1 VFEFS
6 LNFSLKQTPERA
18 LMQAQPGAKSQL
30 VPTGPVPTAVQSTPS
45 IVSSSA
51 PQAPAKK

>member
-18 LMQAQPGAKSQL
+18 LMQAQPGAKSNL
-30 VPTGPVPTAVQSTPS
+30 VPTTPVATSVQSAPNLK
-45 IVSSSA
+45 SSA
-51 PQAPAKK
+51 AK